1 MIFQNNKLFLGL
13 HQPSVSEICL
23 VSTGYWSPIDKISP
37 RFKLNH
43 LIRFIKTRYDKP
55 LNGDPKMLVHDI
67 LDFIVI
73 VAIFTVGDTPLSLNV
88 SPMPEITISP
98 PSRFSVHPI
107 GGKQAGRI

>member
-43 LIRFIKTRYDKP
+43 LIRIIKTRYDKL
-55 LNGDPKMLVHDI
+55 LNGDPMMLVHDI

-73 VAIFTVGDTPLSLNV
+73 VAIFTVGDTPLPFSV
-88 SPMPEITISP
+88 APIPEITISP
-98 PSRFSVHPI
+98 PLRFSLHPI
-107 GGKQAGRI
+107 VGKQAGRI